1 MESQWKSKMISCS
14 ESWGHLGQIEAKIS
28 MGNHRQ
34 LSRGSKLDF
43 CQNDI
48 WSKMRSH
55 CNPLCVSSKLQSVYF
70 YQNLHWY
77 DVLMYSVVR
86 QWKPPETSRNLQN
99 PPKTGWGGFWQVF
112 YAWSSKQHLENL
124 QEAAKSQR
132 ATKIVFML
140 EICCKQKACS
150 NKAVLIILRSYMK
163 KQASKGHNW
172 SRIVF
177 YALNMLQTRN
187 VEMRLFINES
197 QFKLKMI
204 TCGESWGRLGQ
215 IETKISMGNHRQLSR
230 RPKWDLEHFAFST

>member
-1 MESQWKSKMISCS
+1 MIF
-14 ESWGHLGQIEAKIS
+14 GAKWDRIVIHS
-28 MGNHRQ
+28 VF
-34 LSRGSKLDF
+34 L
-43 CQNDI
+43 QNFKVCIFIRICIDMMFWCTV
-48 WSKMRSH
+48 WSV
-55 CNPLCVSSKLQSVYF
+55 NENLQ
-70 YQNLHWY
+70 
-77 DVLMYSVVR
+77 
-86 QWKPPETSRNLQN
+86 KPPETSRNLQK